1 MDKRK
6 KYDQDFKRNAVLL
19 YPEPGRTVTE
29 VAENLGIA
37 KEILYR
43 WRREYH
49 MANQKPCSNTTLLTE
64 SAHNYDL
71 PNIETMIK
79 KLD

>member
-49 MANQKPCSNTTLLTE
+49 MAN
-64 SAHNYDL
+64 
-71 PNIETMIK
+71 
-79 KLD
+79 